1 MVSAEEKKQ
10 FIESLI
16 ALQENGGSIEDMQQ
30 SLHDLLL
37 RDTIDGKLY
46 KYRSFDKKGYSLK
59 SLQTQTLFCAK
70 PKYFNDPFDCKI
82 GIKLFPLFEAYF
94 QKEYTLLQTVFEDF
108 SRILAGEL
116 CIDDCD
122 AVEQRIMRTIFSN
135 DIIQGYVEYKRN
147 TPSPEDDQTEHISS
161 TQFTKALL
169 KTVLSDEAFCN
180 LKNVM
185 PYSVEDAF
193 DGLSAEDIQRISQ
206 DDATYEDFARVR
218 GVTDDVDE
226 ISLTLK
232 TGEAIAPEHSS
243 ATAKADH
250 IFDELEQTLNG
261 TIGNDFLVGCLC
273 TDFKNRLMWSHY
285 ANSHQGFCVEYD
297 YSAQNASVFSKLPLP
312 IYYSKDRP
320 LIPWDAVVDTQ
331 AETRSAALA
340 QMSLGILTKDSAWEY
355 ENEWRILLKSDK
367 PANFSMPPIT
377 CIYLGAS
384 IAPRNRK
391 RILKIAKRLRIPV
404 KQMKV
409 DRGAYEL
416 HAEEIYLP

>member
-1 MVSAEEKKQ
+1 MVSAEEKKK

-16 ALQENGGSIEDMQQ
+16 TLQENGGTIEDMQH

-70 PKYFNDPFDCKI
+70 PKHFNDPFDCKI

-94 QKEYTLLQTVFEDF
+94 PKEYALLQTVFDDF
-108 SRILAGEL
+108 SKILAGEL
-116 CIDDCD
+116 SIDECD
-122 AVEQRIMRTIFSN
+122 DVEQRIMRAVFSS
-135 DIIQGYVEYKRN
+135 DIIKGYIEHKRN
-147 TPSPEDDQTEHISS
+147 TPSPEDEQTEQISC

-169 KTVLSDEAFCN
+169 KTVLSDEALCN

-185 PYSVEDAF
+185 PYPIEGVF
-193 DGLSAEDIQRISQ
+193 DGLTPEDIQLISK
-206 DDATYEDFARVR
+206 DDATYEDFARVK

-232 TGEAIAPEHSS
+232 TGETIDPKYGPVVE
-243 ATAKADH
+243 KADH
-250 IFDELEQTLNG
+250 LFDELEQKLNG
-261 TIGNDFLVGCLC
+261 SIGNDFLVGCLC
-273 TDFKNRLMWSHY
+273 TSFKNRLMWSHY

-297 YSAQNASVFSKLPLP
+297 YSTESDSVLSKLPLP

-320 LIPWDAVVDTQ
+320 QIPWEAVVNTQ
-331 AETRSAALA
+331 SEIRETALA
-340 QMSLGILTKDSAWEY
+340 QMSLGILTKDNAWEY
-355 ENEWRILLKSDK
+355 ENEWRILLKADK
-367 PANFSMPPIT
+367 PANFPMPPIT
-377 CIYLGAS
+377 CIYLGAA
-384 IAPRNRK
+384 IGPRNRK

-416 HAEEIYLP
+416 HAEEIFAP